1 MEMNQGA
8 NHRGAAG
15 SAAKA
20 PLTDEARVL
29 RW

>member
-1 MEMNQGA
+1 VDVNQDT
-8 NHRGAAG
+8 NDRDAAG